1 MAAKVNRAM
10 SRLMGRLS
18 ALRQTL
24 RKDERDLL
32 DGLVLGAT
40 ADEVVAHRMIPQAP
54 EQAARKSATSVAKRA
69 NQRTNTGAAA
79 EVVAHSMVSRVD
91 KGAATSVAKRVN
103 PRVNTNA
110 EPEVVAHSMVSR
122 VDKGAATAVAKG
134 VSARIDWDADKKS
147 YRVNG
152 D

>member
-1 MAAKVNRAM
+1 MAKNPNLALG
-10 SRLMGRLS
+10 RLMGRLS

-40 ADEVVAHRMIPQAP
+40 ADEVVAHRMIS
-54 EQAARKSATSVAKRA
+54 QAADQASRKAVTA
-69 NQRTNTGAAA
+69 
-79 EVVAHSMVSRVD
+79 
-91 KGAATSVAKRVN
+91 VAKRVN
-103 PRVNTNA
+103 A
-110 EPEVVAHSMVSR
+110 GAQPEVVAHRMISQAADQASR
-122 VDKGAATAVAKG
+122 KAATAVAKRVNTG
-134 VSARIDWDADKKS
+134 AQPEVVAHGMVSQAVNLGARAAAKAVSARLDWDADKKS